1 MTTTTLTPQK
11 KSAFALMSSKS
22 MEFAS
27 TLRDALKGLDPSNTV
42 VGIQAPT
49 GVGKT
54 TMMVEF
60 FREKPRTLMIMPT
73 QLACQ
78 QWHAQK
84 RPTDRM
90 TIMNASRAVDYFI
103 RHQGLHH
110 FRTVILDEAHV
121 DSREYYTI
129 RKILSRATNKGKR
142 RPPLHQYFFVSATLP
157 IAFLRQSFPDM
168 HVLSYDAFRPYKID
182 IFYEPAASS
191 YYEGRVDR
199 RQVLDLAAKR
209 LTLLGSSA
217 RRVLIFTPTHE
228 ECDDLARR
236 VDAMRKKMELLPVSD
251 MGSCP
256 VLVLHGGLDPEE
268 KDEVKQKLR
277 TASSCI
283 LIATNIAESSITIP
297 DIDAVIDTGL
307 ECRLE
312 GSNYTVVTRASKMSL
327 IQRAGRAGRTKDGVV
342 YRLMSEDV
350 FNKLSEF
357 STEEHDLDP
366 IVLRC
371 LIHKTNPVWM
381 LGASVRYNLT
391 FLGSVGIHTRTP
403 RDKLVFLE
411 ACGLR
416 TIAGS
421 LLWNLVYTTTTRSA
435 QEVMWIALLIL
446 VIEQYD
452 KKSLNWVYYPRDKT
466 GRAARLDPA
475 IQRLNR
481 FNQKLC
487 YEGDMLVTIAR
498 MLLSIL
504 AYGKAWRDAAS
515 SISLNQKNVREF
527 MSDWKR
533 VFRHIRHLFPTSEPE
548 LGAVDMLLETL
559 RIEKIEKPLLSALPI
574 HLQKKD
580 NPSHQGATRTLIVD
594 HKAVDLDPEV
604 VRRGRE
610 FLLHQPFL
618 YGPKFTHRFYKAPAY
633 YDWPDN
639 RIHGEADDDD
649 DTYYTESRYFNSAYD
664 DFPWHPHHWID
675 RSPGYDPSFSF
686 RPPKAIHPI
695 RLREHSYGNLM
706 LWTNMPED
714 LDSRHHQLLQHDLP
728 RWKKHQDEKDDV
740 RRLKK
745 AVVEEMDNSVA
756 LMPPSDNM
764 DIDSEYRFSGGYLWQ
779 QAEEDFMRRLQE
791 RS

>member
-1 MTTTTLTPQK
+1 
-11 KSAFALMSSKS
+11 
-22 MEFAS
+22 
-27 TLRDALKGLDPSNTV
+27 

-54 TMMVEF
+54 TTMVEF
-60 FREKPRTLMIMPT
+60 FRERPRTLMIMPT

-78 QWHAQK
+78 QWIALR

-121 DSREYYTI
+121 DSREYYAI
-129 RKILSRATNKGKR
+129 RKIMNCAMYKGDY
-142 RPPLHQYFFVSATLP
+142 RPPHLQYFFVSATLP
-157 IAFLRQSFPDM
+157 VAFLQQSFPEM
-168 HVLSYDAFRPYKID
+168 HVLSYDGYRPYKID
-182 IFYEPAASS
+182 IFYESAS
-191 YYEGRVDR
+191 YYEVRVDR

-209 LTLLGSSA
+209 LRLLDSSI

-228 ECDDLARR
+228 DCDDLARC
-236 VDAMRKKMELLPVSD
+236 VEAMRKKMELLPESV

-256 VLVLHGGLDPEE
+256 VLVLHGGLDPEQ
-268 KDEVKQKLR
+268 KDEVKHKLR
-277 TASSCI
+277 IASSCI

-297 DIDAVIDTGL
+297 NIDAVIDTGL
-307 ECRLE
+307 ECRVE

-342 YRLMSEDV
+342 YRLMSEEV
-350 FNKLSEF
+350 FNELSEF

-371 LIHKTNPVWM
+371 LVHKTDAMWM
-381 LGASVRYNLT
+381 FGYSVRRNLT
-391 FLGSVGIHTRTP
+391 FLDSIGVNTRTS

-421 LLWNLVYTTTTRSA
+421 LLWNLVTKTFQTMTTTTT
-435 QEVMWIALLIL
+435 MWIALLIL

-466 GRAARLDPA
+466 GRSWRLDPA
-475 IQRLNR
+475 IQRLDR
-481 FNQKLC
+481 FKKDLC
-487 YEGDMLVTIAR
+487 YEGDMLVTISR

-504 AYGKAWRDAAS
+504 AYGKAWRDAAF

-533 VFRHIRHLFPTSEPE
+533 VFGHIRHLFPTSE
-548 LGAVDMLLETL
+548 LGAIDMLLETL
-559 RIEKIEKPLLSALPI
+559 CIEKIEPSPR
-574 HLQKKD
+574 KKD
-580 NPSHQGATRTLIVD
+580 NATRTIINDL
-594 HKAVDLDPEV
+594 KAVDLDPKV

-618 YGPKFTHRFYKAPAY
+618 YGPKLTHHFYKAPVHY
-633 YDWPDN
+633 EWPDN
-639 RIHGEADDDD
+639 IINGDEDND
-649 DTYYTESRYFNSAYD
+649 DTFYYTETRYFNSAYD
-664 DFPWHPHHWID
+664 RYSWYPHHWID
-675 RSPGYDPSFSF
+675 RSPGYNSAFF
-686 RPPKAIHPI
+686 QHPPKAIHPI

-706 LWTNMPED
+706 IWTNMPED
-714 LDSRHHQLLQHDLP
+714 LDYHHHRLLLFDLP
-728 RWKKHQDEKDDV
+728 RWKKHQGEKDNT
-740 RRLKK
+740 RILKK
-745 AVVEEMDNSVA
+745 AVMEEMNKLVA

-764 DIDSEYRFSGGYLWQ
+764 DIDPEFRFSGGYLWQ
-779 QAEEDFMRRLQE
+779 QAEEDFMKRLEQRG
-791 RS
+791 RSWS